1 MPTSRKEMR
10 GEQFMKSLWPR
21 SFVHSLIGLCL
32 AAALMPVLADEL
44 PRHQL
49 TAKDGRFT
57 PETIEVPAGKKFRL
71 VVTNA
76 GPSPEEFE
84 SHELNRE
91 KVIPAGSKVEIIIG
105 PLQPGSYSF
114 FGDFH
119 PETAKG
125 QIVAK

>member
-1 MPTSRKEMR
+1 
-10 GEQFMKSLWPR
+10 MKSSR
-21 SFVHSLIGLCL
+21 VRSLIRALMALSLG
-32 AAALMPVLADEL
+32 AALASALAEEL
-44 PRHQL
+44 PRYQL

-76 GPSPEEFE
+76 GPGPEEFE

-91 KVIPAGSKVEIIIG
+91 KVIPAGSKAEIIIG
-105 PLQPGSYSF
+105 PLAPGSYGF
-114 FGDFH
+114 FGEFH
-119 PETAKG
+119 PKTAKG

>member
-1 MPTSRKEMR
+1 
-10 GEQFMKSLWPR
+10 MKSVWHR
-21 SFVHSLIGLCL
+21 SLLRSLIVLLL
-32 AAALMPVLADEL
+32 AAGLTPGLADEL
-44 PRHQL
+44 PRYQL

-57 PETIEVPAGKKFRL
+57 PDTLEVPAGKKFRL

-76 GPSPEEFE
+76 GPGPEEFE

-91 KVIPAGSKVEIIIG
+91 KVIPAGSKAEIIIG
-105 PLQPGSYSF
+105 PLQPGTYGF

-125 QIVAK
+125 RIVAK